1 MSFIAAMDHS
11 GGSTGGVLDRYGQ
24 EYTEENKMEKVH
36 AMRLRMVNSP
46 DFVKENIWASILY
59 VDTVERGMVTV
70 LQEKGIQAFLK
81 VDSGCEE
88 DGSLKDFDLQL
99 MIDTAL
105 FNKCSGTKMRSIVKS
120 IDTMDK
126 ILDQQFDLAQRIY
139 DAGLMPIIEP
149 EIPIDHPDKASY
161 ENMLG
166 DEIEERLE
174 DYDGECILKLT
185 LPERPN
191 IYSDV
196 MRADGVK
203 KVVGL
208 SGGYSTEEACDRL
221 SKQRGMTASFS
232 RALSEGLFANQTD
245 EEFNQAISKNINM
258 IRDAGNA

>member
-46 DFVKENIWASILY
+46 DFVKENIWGAILY
-59 VDTVERGMVTV
+59 KDTVERGMVPV
-70 LQEKGIQAFLK
+70 LHEKGIQAYLK

-99 MIDTAL
+99 MIEFAL
-105 FNKCSGTKMRSIVKS
+105 LNECAGTKMRSIVKS
-120 IDTMDK
+120 IDAMDK
-126 ILDQQFDLAQRIY
+126 ILDQQFELAQKIAN
-139 DAGLMPIIEP
+139 AGLMPIIEP
-149 EIPIDHPDKASY
+149 EIPIDHPEKASY

-166 DEIEERLE
+166 DEIEDRLE
-174 DYDGECILKLT
+174 DFEGECILKLT